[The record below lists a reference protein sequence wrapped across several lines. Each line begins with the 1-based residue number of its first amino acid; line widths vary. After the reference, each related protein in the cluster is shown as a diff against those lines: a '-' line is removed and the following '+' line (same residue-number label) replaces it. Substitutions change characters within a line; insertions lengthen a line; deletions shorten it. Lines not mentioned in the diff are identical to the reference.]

1 MSKALTGRTP
11 GRQRHLVPM
20 LPTPRDTARG
30 IALMLLAIL
39 LFTAMDA
46 AAKGLIQRYPV
57 PQVVWA
63 RFTGQVVIVVL
74 ILRGRLLAALRT
86 RYPLQHLVRSACQLG
101 ATGCFFASLPHIG
114 LAEATALTDLNP
126 VFITVG
132 AAVFLG
138 ESLGPRRIIGV
149 LVAMVGAMIVIRPGA
164 EVFSPA
170 AFLPLC
176 AAAFYTAN
184 ALLTRKLGP
193 LESHWTPM
201 IHAALF
207 GAVVTGALQP
217 MVWQPIAGN
226 DLPIFVLIGCLGT
239 GAQLCLI
246 RAFSM
251 AEAGAVAPF
260 AYVGILFATIW
271 GIVLYDEWPDL
282 LTLVGALVIIASGI
296 YVWHRETRGRRAKAI
311 LE

>member
-1 MSKALTGRTP
+1 MTQTLTQDP
-11 GRQRHLVPM
+11 G
-20 LPTPRDTARG
+20 RDTARG
-30 IALMLLAIL
+30 ILLMLLAIL

-63 RFTGQVVIVVL
+63 RFLGQVLIVVL
-74 ILRGRLLAALRT
+74 ILRQATFSALRT
-86 RYPLQHLVRSACQLG
+86 RYPVQHLIRSACQLG

-126 VFITVG
+126 IMITLG
-132 AAVFLG
+132 AALFLG
-138 ESLGPRRIIGV
+138 EKLGPRRIAGV
-149 LVAMVGAMIVIRPGA
+149 IAAMIGAMIVIRPGA
-164 EVFSPA
+164 AVFTPA

-176 AAAFYTAN
+176 AALFYTAN
-184 ALLTRKLGP
+184 ALYTRHLGP
-193 LESHWTPM
+193 RESHWTPM
-201 IHAALF
+201 LLAAIF
-207 GAVVTGALQP
+207 GTLATGTLQP
-217 MVWQPIAGN
+217 FVWQPVAMA
-226 DLPIFVLIGCLGT
+226 DLPIFLLIGCLGT

-260 AYVGILFATIW
+260 AYMGILFATFW

-282 LTLVGALVIIASGI
+282 PTMIGALVIVSAGV
-296 YVWHRETRGRRAKAI
+296 YVWHRETKGRRP
-311 LE
+311 

>member
-1 MSKALTGRTP
+1 MTQTLTQDP
-11 GRQRHLVPM
+11 G
-20 LPTPRDTARG
+20 RDTARG
-30 IALMLLAIL
+30 ILLMLLAIL

-63 RFTGQVVIVVL
+63 RFLGQVLIVVL
-74 ILRGRLLAALRT
+74 ILRQATFTALRT
-86 RYPLQHLVRSACQLG
+86 RYPVQHLIRSACQLG

-126 VFITVG
+126 IMITLG
-132 AAVFLG
+132 AALFLG
-138 ESLGPRRIIGV
+138 EKLGPRRIAGV
-149 LVAMVGAMIVIRPGA
+149 IAAMIGAMIVIRPGA
-164 EVFSPA
+164 AVFTPA

-176 AAAFYTAN
+176 AALFYTAN
-184 ALLTRKLGP
+184 ALYTRHLGP
-193 LESHWTPM
+193 RESHWTPM
-201 IHAALF
+201 LLAAIF
-207 GAVVTGALQP
+207 GTLATGTLQP
-217 MVWQPIAGN
+217 FVWQPVAMA
-226 DLPIFVLIGCLGT
+226 DLPIFLLIGCLGT

-260 AYVGILFATIW
+260 AYMGILFATFW

-282 LTLVGALVIIASGI
+282 PTMIGALVIVSAGV
-296 YVWHRETRGRRAKAI
+296 YVWHRETKGRRP
-311 LE
+311 

>member
-1 MSKALTGRTP
+1 MI
-11 GRQRHLVPM
+11 
-20 LPTPRDTARG
+20 PTPRETARG

-63 RFTGQVVIVVL
+63 RFAGQVIIVVL
-74 ILRGRLLAALRT
+74 ILRQRLLWALRT
-86 RYPLQHLVRSACQLG
+86 RYPLLHLVRSACQLG
-101 ATGCFFASLPHIG
+101 ATGCFFSSLPYIG

-132 AAVFLG
+132 AALFLG
-138 ESLGPRRIIGV
+138 EKLGPRRIAGV

-164 EVFSPA
+164 AVFSPA
-170 AFLPLC
+170 ALLPLC
-176 AAAFYTAN
+176 AAGFYTAN
-184 ALLTRKLGP
+184 ALLTRRLGP

-207 GAVVTGALQP
+207 GALVTGALQP
-217 MVWQPIAGN
+217 LVWQPVATP
-226 DLPIFVLIGCLGT
+226 DVPIFVLIGCLGT

-260 AYVGILFATIW
+260 AYVGILFATFW
-271 GIVLYDEWPDL
+271 GIVLYDEWPDAP
-282 LTLVGALVIIASGI
+282 TLAGALVIVAAGV
-296 YVWHRETRGRRAKAI
+296 YVWHRETSARRAETRKA
-311 LE
+311 

>member
-1 MSKALTGRTP
+1 MTQTLTQDP
-11 GRQRHLVPM
+11 G
-20 LPTPRDTARG
+20 RDTARG
-30 IALMLLAIL
+30 ILLMLLAIL

-63 RFTGQVVIVVL
+63 RFLGQVLIVVL
-74 ILRGRLLAALRT
+74 ILRQATFTALRT
-86 RYPLQHLVRSACQLG
+86 RYPVQHLIRSACQLG

-126 VFITVG
+126 IMITLG
-132 AAVFLG
+132 AALFLG
-138 ESLGPRRIIGV
+138 EKLGPRRIAGV
-149 LVAMVGAMIVIRPGA
+149 IAAMIGAMIVVRPGA
-164 EVFSPA
+164 AVFTPA

-176 AAAFYTAN
+176 AALFYTAN
-184 ALLTRKLGP
+184 ALYTRHLGP
-193 LESHWTPM
+193 RESHWTPM
-201 IHAALF
+201 LLAAIF
-207 GAVVTGALQP
+207 GTLATGTLQP
-217 MVWQPIAGN
+217 FVWQPVAMA
-226 DLPIFVLIGCLGT
+226 DLPIFLLIGCLGT

-260 AYVGILFATIW
+260 AYMGILFATFW

-282 LTLVGALVIIASGI
+282 PTMIGALVIVSAGV
-296 YVWHRETRGRRAKAI
+296 YVWHRETKGRRP
-311 LE
+311 

>member
-1 MSKALTGRTP
+1 MTQTQTLTQDP
-11 GRQRHLVPM
+11 G
-20 LPTPRDTARG
+20 RDTARG
-30 IALMLLAIL
+30 ILLMLLAIL

-63 RFTGQVVIVVL
+63 RFLGQVLIVVL
-74 ILRGRLLAALRT
+74 ILRQATFTALRT
-86 RYPLQHLVRSACQLG
+86 RYPVQHLIRSACQLG

-126 VFITVG
+126 IMITLG
-132 AAVFLG
+132 AALFLG
-138 ESLGPRRIIGV
+138 EKLGPRRIAGV
-149 LVAMVGAMIVIRPGA
+149 IAAMIGAMIVIRPGA
-164 EVFSPA
+164 AVFTPA

-176 AAAFYTAN
+176 AALFYTAN
-184 ALLTRKLGP
+184 ALYTRHLGP
-193 LESHWTPM
+193 RESHWTPM
-201 IHAALF
+201 LLAAIF
-207 GAVVTGALQP
+207 GTLATGTLQP
-217 MVWQPIAGN
+217 FVWQPVAMA
-226 DLPIFVLIGCLGT
+226 DLPIFLLIGCLGT

-260 AYVGILFATIW
+260 AYMGILFATFW

-282 LTLVGALVIIASGI
+282 PTMIGALVIVSAGV
-296 YVWHRETRGRRAKAI
+296 YVWHRETKGRRP
-311 LE
+311 